1 MDREQTIREALGD
14 LKACPEPL
22 LPALCAVVQ
31 AAEQGRRV
39 LITLD
44 GPCASGKT
52 TLAGR
57 LAKALNAAVL
67 HTDHFVV
74 PHERKTAERLRV
86 PGGNCDWERLT
97 AEVLIPWKEGRT
109 GTFRRYDWNVGL
121 MPPELLPEERVMI
134 LEGSYCNLPAIR
146 ELADLRLFMDTP
158 PEVRRQRLEARESP
172 ASLIRFDEL
181 WIPLENAYFEAYGL
195 PDEGCY
201 RVKMTD
207 K

>member
-1 MDREQTIREALGD
+1 MDREGFIRETLGD
-14 LKACPEPL
+14 LKVCPEPL
-22 LPALCAVVQ
+22 LPALGVAVQ

-57 LAKALNAAVL
+57 LAKALHAAVL

-97 AEVLIPWKEGRT
+97 SEVLIPWKEGRA
-109 GTFRRYDWNVGL
+109 GTFRRYDWSVGL
-121 MPPELLPEERVMI
+121 LPPEPLPEERVMI
-134 LEGSYCNLPAIR
+134 LEGSYCNLPPIR
-146 ELADLRLFMDTP
+146 ERALK
-158 PEVRRQRLEARESP
+158 RRQS
-172 ASLIRFDEL
+172 
-181 WIPLENAYFEAYGL
+181 
-195 PDEGCY
+195 
-201 RVKMTD
+201 
-207 K
+207 